1 MGLGPRS
8 RPLSHGT
15 IRMVMAR
22 ATSSSVVPIS
32 LGPTSYLVLGM
43 LTSFGPSTPY
53 ELKRYVADSVGH
65 FWSFPHAQLYS
76 EPVRLAGAGL
86 VAEKREPAGR
96 RRRVFRVTPAGRRAL
111 RDWLAEA
118 SAEPTEIRDLGLLK
132 LFFADQAGPDDV
144 RRLAEAQLAGHGDK
158 LVVYKALDT
167 RYAGVS
173 TRYPAYTLQLGLAF
187 ERMAVGFWRRVLD
200 EL

>member
-1 MGLGPRS
+1 
-8 RPLSHGT
+8 
-15 IRMVMAR
+15 MVMAR
-22 ATSSSVVPIS
+22 ATSVSVPIS

-43 LTSFGPSTPY
+43 LATFGPSTPY

-76 EPVRLAGAGL
+76 EPARLAEAGL

-96 RRRVFRVTPAGRRAL
+96 RRRVFRITPAGLRAL

-118 SAEPTEIRDLGLLK
+118 SAEATEIRDLSLLK
-132 LFFADQAGPDDV
+132 LFFADHAEPDDV
-144 RRLAEAQLAGHGDK
+144 RRLAEAQLAGHRDK
-158 LVVYKALDT
+158 LAVYEALDT
-167 RYAGVS
+167 RYAGAS
-173 TRYPAYTLQLGLAF
+173 TKYPAFTLQLGLAF
-187 ERMAVGFWRRVLD
+187 ERMAAGFWRRVLD